1 MLKNLPYN
9 AGDLRDTG
17 LIPGLGRTP
26 GGGNGNPSQYS
37 CLKESHGLRSLA
49 GYSPWHLKGL
59 YITAINHKGKQ
70 YEKEYIYIYIYIYI
84 YN

>member
-1 MLKNLPYN
+1 MLKNPPYN
-9 AGDLRDTG
+9 ARDLKDMG

-49 GYSPWHLKGL
+49 GYSPWDLKGL
-59 YITAINHKGKQ
+59 YITAINYKGKQ
-70 YEKEYIYIYIYIYI
+70 YEQEYIYICMYVY
-84 YN
+84 